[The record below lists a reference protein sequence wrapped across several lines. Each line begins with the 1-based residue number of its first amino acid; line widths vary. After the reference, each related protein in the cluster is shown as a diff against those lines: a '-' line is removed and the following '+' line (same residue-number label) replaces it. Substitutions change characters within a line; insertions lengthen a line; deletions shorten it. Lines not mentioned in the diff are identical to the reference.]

1 MATITLSEL
10 YLSGSEL
17 FQDSES
23 FLNDLSD
30 ANSTSVYGGHGA
42 GFDPLLDYGIKGYE
56 FALLG
61 LGINNV
67 VSLAKSFSG
76 TSIASA
82 NSTCG

>member
-42 GFDPLLDYGIKGYE
+42 GFDPFLDYGIKGYE
-56 FALLG
+56 FAALRIG
-61 LGINNV
+61 NQ
-67 VSLAKSFSG
+67 
-76 TSIASA
+76 
-82 NSTCG
+82 